1 MGNHASID
9 LILSAVDKITGP
21 LRKITE
27 GVNRVGEA
35 AEKSAGKF
43 TRLSNQTAHF
53 TRQAKQLEGLGRPI
67 MNAGLA
73 GAVGFGLAAKR
84 ASDFETAM
92 LGVAKQVDGAR
103 DKNGNLT
110 AVYYDMAKQIQLL
123 GRELPMATNEIADMV
138 AAGARMGIARNE
150 LIEFTKT
157 SAMMSSAFDLPAGEL
172 AEQMGQIAKLFDIPI
187 PQIGKL
193 ADTINYLDDNAL
205 SKGGDIIEVMK
216 RIGGTAKF
224 VKMPENEAAA
234 LASTFLTLG
243 STAEIAAT
251 ASNAVMRE
259 LSIASMQP
267 KRFQAGLQAVGMT
280 AKQVQAGMVN
290 DATGTIQKVLA
301 AINKLPE
308 ASRLTVATQLFG
320 KEYGDD
326 IAKLAAGVGEYN
338 RQLDLARSGG
348 AVGSMLR
355 EHEARMKSSA
365 AQWKRFKNRIDEI
378 SVNIGAALLPA
389 LNDLLSGIIGVTSGM
404 ADFARS
410 HPGITKLIA
419 GFTGLALAG
428 GGFLVFLSKVGPF
441 IQSVAGGLA
450 ALARISGMVSGGI
463 RAAMAVF
470 RALQIVMALMGVSIG
485 PVLVGIVALA
495 GAAFLIYK
503 NWGPIS
509 KFFTNIWKSVVDIAG
524 KMKDAGA
531 KIVMMLFEGIKSM
544 AMKPVE
550 AIKDIVQK
558 IRNHLPFSPA
568 KVGPLRDLHRIR
580 LVETIAE
587 TMKPGPMVKAMRTAT
602 AATMMVVSSH
612 GAAAAAGHGGG
623 GTINVYNTVNVAPGS
638 GPEVRKEVEGA
649 LKASERDI
657 EKMLQRILDQH
668 QRKRF

>member
-43 TRLSNQTAHF
+43 TRLQNQTSHF

-67 MNAGLA
+67 MNAGIA
-73 GAVGFGLAAKR
+73 GAVGFGLAAKK
-84 ASDFETAM
+84 AADFETAM

-103 DKNGNLT
+103 DKNGKLT
-110 AVYYDMAKQIQLL
+110 AVYYDMVKQIQLL
-123 GRELPMATNEIADMV
+123 GRELPIPTSEIAEMV
-138 AAGARMGIARNE
+138 AAGARMGVARDE
-150 LIEFTKT
+150 LIKFTKT
-157 SAMMSSAFDLPAGEL
+157 SAMMSSAFDMPAGEL
-172 AEQMGQIAKLFDIPI
+172 AEKMGQVAKLFDIPI
-187 PQIGKL
+187 PEIGKL

-259 LSIASMQP
+259 LSIAAMQP
-267 KRFQAGLQAVGMT
+267 KKFQEGLSSIGMT

-338 RQLDLARSGG
+338 RQLNLARSSD

-355 EHEARMKSSA
+355 EHEARMESTT
-365 AQWKRFKNRIDEI
+365 AQWQRFKNRLDEVL
-378 SVNIGAALLPA
+378 SNIGAALLPT
-389 LNDLLSGIIGVTSGM
+389 LNEALLSVMSLTSGM
-404 ADFARS
+404 ADFAKA

-470 RALQIVMALMGVSIG
+470 RALQIVMALMGVSLG

-509 KFFTNIWKSVVDIAG
+509 KFFTNIWKTVVDLGG
-524 KMKDAGA
+524 KMYQAGA
-531 KIVMMLFEGIKSM
+531 KIVTMLFDGIKSM

-612 GAAAAAGHGGG
+612 GAAAAAGHGGSG
-623 GTINVYNTVNVAPGS
+623 VINVYNTVNVAPGS

-649 LKASERDI
+649 LKTSERDI